1 GPVPD
6 GIAAAAAGPPA
17 GPDRS
22 ITDSGPIE
30 LGPQRIPGA
39 GPHPGR
45 FVATSTGPM
54 PALDSQRSAVEQ
66 PEWFAGGRPDGE
78 DAGPVTQAVDDT
90 IVDGSVPGWQSP
102 SPSWS
107 AGPSTGPA

>member
-1 GPVPD
+1 GRPGPVPD
-6 GIAAAAAGPPA
+6 GIAAASAGPPA
-17 GPDRS
+17 GLERS

-54 PALDSQRSAVEQ
+54 PALDSGQRSAVEQ
-66 PEWFAGGRPDGE
+66 PEWFANAGGRPDGD
-78 DAGPVTQAVDDT
+78 DAWPTTPAVDDT
-90 IVDGSVPGWQSP
+90 IV
-102 SPSWS
+102 
-107 AGPSTGPA
+107 